1 MAMERTRI
9 AKVDNVT
16 LSRRG
21 DQVNGTLHLTPH
33 HIIFVHTPP
42 PDADGNPVR
51 PRELWITYP
60 IIQTCT
66 LRPSPTASR
75 QPSSVRLRCRDFTFV
90 CFYLSDDRK
99 ARDVYDSIRAW
110 TCKLSGIEKLYAF
123 TYQPQGPERDVTPNG
138 WSLYDPMRE
147 WRRMGVGDDSK
158 KLNWRI
164 SAINQDYGQ
173 LSDTYPALLAV
184 PASISDNTLNYASR
198 FRSRERLPVLTYLHP
213 VNNCSI
219 TRSSQPRVGVR
230 GNRSI
235 QDEKLLAAIFDT
247 TRAERPLS
255 AYTPPPE
262 REESGSSRETNC
274 STALDGDLQP
284 TDAEALEDAVISQ
297 LRGDDALPPETD
309 GKGPVVYGAQQRNMI
324 VDARPT
330 FNALAMQAVGMG
342 SEDMSN
348 YKFATKV
355 YLGIDNIHVMRD
367 SLQKVVEAFKDS
379 DLTPLGPNRD
389 LLRKS
394 DWLKHI
400 ANVLDGA
407 GLIARQVG
415 LQHSHVLIHCSD
427 GWDRTSQLSALSQ
440 LCLDPYYRT
449 FEGFMVLVEKDWL
462 SFGHMF
468 KHRSGF
474 LSSEKWFQ
482 IENERITRGNEDGE
496 GKELGGGAMSGA
508 QKTFENALLSA
519 RGFFS
524 NSKHNDSRESI
535 NVDSDAEPGGS
546 YDSESQ
552 AGRRIVSGSAKK
564 DREKMATK
572 VKETSPVFHQF
583 LDAVYQ
589 LMYQH
594 PTRFEY
600 NERFLRRLL
609 YHLYSCQYGTFLL
622 DNEKERKQAKLHE
635 KTRSVW
641 DYFVARKKE
650 FLNPRYDPVVDDNIR
665 GRERLIF
672 PRTDEV
678 RWWHELFG
686 RTDEEMNSKP
696 VPVKGQANGAGDGET
711 ELWTSVGRHSGPS
724 SMPTSGARTPV
735 LLGVETSEA
744 SVGLTASHK
753 QRESAGRPRAPV
765 SSTKPEMDGSGSSF
779 GSGSGSG
786 SPKAKEP
793 PMSRAGATIRVLP
806 DEPAM
811 EPSVNIPVN
820 PGAAET
826 DAADNQPSVV
836 DGDPTVPRSS
846 HSEPESAPVQPVQEA
861 DAVESLADDLD
872 PLGIGEVKDHVP
884 QSKRVQNVM
893 ERRREQLEE
902 LMK

>member
-21 DQVNGTLHLTPH
+21 EQVNGTVHLTPH

-42 PDADGNPVR
+42 PAPDGTPIR

-66 LRPSPTASR
+66 LRPTPTASR
-75 QPSSVRLRCRDFTFV
+75 QPSSIRLRCRDFTFV
-90 CFYLSDDRK
+90 CFYFNDDRK
-99 ARDVYDSIRAW
+99 ARDVYDSIKAW

-123 TYQPQGPERDVTPNG
+123 TYQPQGPERDVSPNG

-147 WRRMGVGDDSK
+147 WRRMGIGHDNK
-158 KLNWRI
+158 KSNWRI
-164 SAINQDYGQ
+164 SVINQDYA

-184 PASISDNTLNYASR
+184 PVSISDNTLNYASR
-198 FRSRERLPVLTYLHP
+198 YRSRERLPVLTYLHP

-255 AYTPPPE
+255 GYTPPPE
-262 REESGSSRETNC
+262 REDSGSSRETNC
-274 STALDGDLQP
+274 TTAVDGDFQP
-284 TDAEALEDAVISQ
+284 TDAEALEDAVISS
-297 LRGDDALPPETD
+297 LRGDSKLSQELDNKRPM
-309 GKGPVVYGAQQRNMI
+309 VYGAQQRNMI

-330 FNALAMQAVGMG
+330 VNALAMQAMGMG

-367 SLQKVVEAFKDS
+367 SLQKVIDALKDS

-440 LCLDPYYRT
+440 ICLDPYYRT
-449 FEGFMVLVEKDWL
+449 LEGFMVLVEKDWL
-462 SFGHMF
+462 SFGHQF

-482 IENERITRGNEDGE
+482 IENERITRGSDDGD
-496 GKELGGGAMSGA
+496 GRDPGGGAMSGA

-524 NSKHNDSRESI
+524 NSRHNDSRESI
-535 NVDSDAEPGGS
+535 NVDSDAEPS
-546 YDSESQ
+546 ASNDTESQ
-552 AGRRIVSGSAKK
+552 AGRRIVPGTPSRK
-564 DREKMATK
+564 DKEKPATK

-583 LDAVYQ
+583 LDATYQ

-594 PTRFEY
+594 PTRFEF

-622 DNEKERKQAKLHE
+622 DSEKERKQAKLSE

-641 DYFVARKKE
+641 DYFLARKNE
-650 FLNPRYDPVVDDNIR
+650 FLNPKYDGVVDDNVR
-665 GRERLIF
+665 GRERIILPTI
-672 PRTDEV
+672 DEV
-678 RWWHELFG
+678 RWWHEVFG
-686 RTDEEMNSKP
+686 RTDDEMNGKP
-696 VPVKGQANGAGDGET
+696 APAKPHTNGNGEGET
-711 ELWTSVGRHSGPS
+711 ELWTSVGRQSGPS

-735 LLGVETSEA
+735 LIGVETSEA
-744 SVGLTASHK
+744 AVAVTASSK
-753 QRESAGRPRAPV
+753 QQVAADTAEASIKPATVGKSASDFPSGCLDPDEVPMSASRTDEPDTPVPNGPQKKASAGRPVSIGSVEASDGQQPPV
-765 SSTKPEMDGSGSSF
+765 DPTDTTAIDPPSQSEQTL
-779 GSGSGSG
+779 
-786 SPKAKEP
+786 SP
-793 PMSRAGATIRVLP
+793 
-806 DEPAM
+806 DQ
-811 EPSVNIPVN
+811 
-820 PGAAET
+820 PGKET
-826 DAADNQPSVV
+826 DAA
-836 DGDPTVPRSS
+836 
-846 HSEPESAPVQPVQEA
+846 EE
-861 DAVESLADDLD
+861 LADDLD
-872 PLGIGEVKDHVP
+872 PLGIGEAKDHVP
-884 QSKRVQNVM
+884 QSKRAHNVI
-893 ERRREQLEE
+893 ERRREQMESL
-902 LMK
+902 LK